1 MSSYP
6 HISPK
11 LRRLSHQNHNS
22 KPSSSFNSSPPC
34 DHSPL
39 ATFDL
44 LILVLVLFSC
54 TFLIGSTLTYIFRC
68 LSLMLPSTRYAIS
81 AASLRDDPI
90 PYLTGFLVF
99 LAASAAT
106 VEISCYRS
114 CLWSR
119 RCGNRRCR
127 GLRNAVEFD
136 VQLQTEECIR
146 LISSSD
152 ASASAASAAWKEIDE
167 LPWKGGNR
175 ETAQNMSAF
184 VRNFGE
190 WLRPMVELSFSSVPD
205 VVAQL
210 RSLRLG
216 VQSVVADTKRSP
228 QIWLLKESLALIPAG
243 EWLRSDGGGVESGG
257 LRDLSSG
264 EQSDHS
270 VSLPPPPLAADS
282 RPGALV
288 EMAGAVWPTLSPTPA
303 RLSHLVPRRFIR

>member
-68 LSLMLPSTRYAIS
+68 LSLMLPSTLYAIS

-167 LPWKGGNR
+167 LPWKGGKQGDSP
-175 ETAQNMSAF
+175 EY
-184 VRNFGE
+184 E
-190 WLRPMVELSFSSVPD
+190 CLRAELRRMAPPNGRAVLLFRARCGCPIAKLEAWGSKRGRRHKNLTM
-205 VVAQL
+205 L
-210 RSLRLG
+210 RS
-216 VQSVVADTKRSP
+216 
-228 QIWLLKESLALIPAG
+228 
-243 EWLRSDGGGVESGG
+243 
-257 LRDLSSG
+257 
-264 EQSDHS
+264 
-270 VSLPPPPLAADS
+270 
-282 RPGALV
+282 
-288 EMAGAVWPTLSPTPA
+288 
-303 RLSHLVPRRFIR
+303 

>member
-216 VQSVVADTKRSP
+216 VQSVVADTKILP
-228 QIWLLKESLALIPAG
+228 CFEVKKNMVAWFEHGNKFDECQLG
-243 EWLRSDGGGVESGG
+243 QVHG
-257 LRDLSSG
+257 DL
-264 EQSDHS
+264 EKKDN
-270 VSLPPPPLAADS
+270 
-282 RPGALV
+282 
-288 EMAGAVWPTLSPTPA
+288 
-303 RLSHLVPRRFIR
+303 